1 MAREDGR
8 AGQARPIGSSLTS
21 LADRV
26 SGTGLTLLGVGVTM
40 VTLAG
45 LAAVTAE
52 HDVVGD
58 LCLAVVGG
66 FALVAVHFAATWRAL
81 CRRSAD
87 DATELLEI
95 VDEIGAVVCVRD
107 AEGRYLLVNRQFE
120 QVLRISREKVLG
132 ARHQDLF
139 ADMVPRPE
147 TVLTNDR
154 KALTQ
159 GAPVQTQ
166 DLVEQADGPHTY
178 FTVRHPVAD
187 HSGRVYA
194 VCGISTDITDLMRA
208 EDEVRRLITDLEQRV
223 RERTADLEASTR
235 EIDSFTYSV
244 SHDLRTP
251 LRALAGFSEILVEDH
266 ADQLDPDGRDY
277 LHRVHAAAER
287 MAATIDA
294 LLDLSHV
301 ARRELDRRPVD
312 LGDLARDVLADLRVT
327 EPGRQVEVEVGELP
341 VVGDPGLLG
350 LAMQNLVSNAWKFTA
365 DRRPARIRIGERES
379 RGERAY
385 YVEDNGTG
393 FDMRY
398 ADKLF
403 APFQRLHGAQYPGT
417 GIGLAI
423 VERVV
428 ARHGG
433 HVWAESAK
441 DAGATFFFTL
451 LPDEA
456 AGSVPGPSDTSSES
470 TDPPG

>member
-1 MAREDGR
+1 MAREDDR
-8 AGQARPIGSSLTS
+8 AVQTRPIGSSLTS

-26 SGTGLTLLGVGVTM
+26 SGTGLTLLGAGVTV

-66 FALVAVHFAATWRAL
+66 FALVAVHFAASWRAL

-95 VDEIGAVVCVRD
+95 VDEIGAVVCVRN

-120 QVLRISREKVLG
+120 QVMRVGRDAVLG

-139 ADMVPRPE
+139 PDTVPPPE
-147 TVLTNDR
+147 VVLTNDR

-166 DLVEQADGPHTY
+166 DVVEQADGPHTY
-178 FTVRHPVAD
+178 FTVRHPVANR
-187 HSGRVYA
+187 SGHVYA

-208 EDEVRRLITDLEQRV
+208 ELEVRRLITDLEQRV

-287 MAATIDA
+287 MAWTIDA

-301 ARRELDRRPVD
+301 ARGELDRRPVD
-312 LGDLARDVLADLRVT
+312 LGDLARDVLADLRAT
-327 EPGRQVEVEVGELP
+327 EPGRQVEVEVGVLP
-341 VVGDPGLLG
+341 VVGDPRLLG

-365 DRRPARIRIGERES
+365 DRHPARIRIGERES
-379 RGERAY
+379 RGKRAY

-403 APFQRLHGAQYPGT
+403 APFQRLHGARYPGT

-428 ARHGG
+428 TRHGG
-433 HVWAESAK
+433 RVWAESSQ
-441 DAGATFFFTL
+441 DGGATFFFTL
-451 LPDEA
+451 PPAETS
-456 AGSVPGPSDTSSES
+456 GSSGSSDASSES
-470 TDPPG
+470 TDPSAG

>member
-1 MAREDGR
+1 MAREQEH
-8 AGQARPIGSSLTS
+8 AEPARLIGSSLAG

-26 SGTGLTLLGVGVTM
+26 SGTGLTVLAGGVAA
-40 VTLAG
+40 VTLG
-45 LAAVTAE
+45 GMAAVTAE

-58 LCLAVVGG
+58 LCLAVVGA
-66 FALVAVHFAATWRAL
+66 FALVAVHFAATWRAV

-87 DATELLEI
+87 DAAELLEI
-95 VDEIGAVVCVRD
+95 VDELGAVVCVRD
-107 AEGRYLLVNRQFE
+107 AEGRYLLVNRRFE
-120 QVLRISREKVLG
+120 EVLGAARKDVLG

-139 ADMVPRPE
+139 PDQMPSPAV
-147 TVLTNDR
+147 VLTNDR

-166 DLVEQADGPHTY
+166 DVVAQVDGLHTY

-187 HSGRVYA
+187 HAGRIYA

-235 EIDSFTYSV
+235 EIDAFTYSV

-266 ADQLDPDGRDY
+266 ADQLDPAGRDY
-277 LHRVHAAAER
+277 LDRVRAGAER
-287 MAATIDA
+287 MARTIDA

-301 ARRELDRRPVD
+301 TRGDLERRPVD
-312 LGDLARDVLADLRVT
+312 LGDLARDVLADLRAA
-327 EPGRQVEVEVGELP
+327 EPDRQVEVEVGELP
-341 VVGDPGLLG
+341 VVGDPRLLG

-365 DRRPARIRIGERES
+365 ERRPGRIRIGVRERAEGG
-379 RGERAY
+379 GERAY
-385 YVEDNGTG
+385 FVEDNGTG

-403 APFQRLHGAQYPGT
+403 TPFQRLHGAQYPGT

-423 VERVV
+423 VERVLS
-428 ARHGG
+428 RHGG
-433 HVWAESAK
+433 RVWAESAP
-441 DAGATFFFTL
+441 DGGATFFFA
-451 LPDEA
+451 LPPEPGESAAPEEA
-456 AGSVPGPSDTSSES
+456 GE
-470 TDPPG
+470 PPAP